1 MDFDLSYELRGYG
14 EALREWG
21 LAEVRPCARDADRNQ
36 KVPENHLDILD
47 TAPVWL
53 NRPDQPDAPPAEF
66 PDGKGVAELVRFE
79 SIAYGDVW
87 LFEALERGMGH
98 EVVRI
103 LGTPEQIG
111 KWYTPVVQEGGI
123 VTGFGMTE
131 AEAGSDTSRIATT
144 AVRDGGTWVLNGGKI
159 FCSLGSRADYTVVF
173 ATTDRTKGSAAIK
186 AFVVEAGT
194 PGMTVVKANEDKI
207 GLRSWVTSQLAFDNC
222 VIPLGNLLGWGSD
235 STDLGAIRGLSAG
248 LAGLNDNRPNV
259 SALAIGLAQAALD
272 TTGPLLKERRP
283 GFTTPRWQLI
293 KTDLLAMT
301 EALERARLL
310 NLRAQALRDQ
320 GMHNRLEASIAKAYG
335 PPIAER
341 VIRRCIQLL
350 GPDGASTDLLLEKWY
365 RDVKIFD
372 IVEGTGQVM
381 RVLIGRQLMPT
392 PRRP

>member
-1 MDFDLSYELRGYG
+1 
-14 EALREWG
+14 
-21 LAEVRPCARDADRNQ
+21 
-36 KVPENHLDILD
+36 
-47 TAPVWL
+47 
-53 NRPDQPDAPPAEF
+53 
-66 PDGKGVAELVRFE
+66 
-79 SIAYGDVW
+79 
-87 LFEALERGMGH
+87 MGH

-235 STDLGAIRGLSAG
+235 SS
-248 LAGLNDNRPNV
+248 
-259 SALAIGLAQAALD
+259 
-272 TTGPLLKERRP
+272 TTTAPMCRRSPSGSRRP
-283 GFTTPRWQLI
+283 LSTRPDHCSRN
-293 KTDLLAMT
+293 AVP
-301 EALERARLL
+301 
-310 NLRAQALRDQ
+310 
-320 GMHNRLEASIAKAYG
+320 AS
-335 PPIAER
+335 
-341 VIRRCIQLL
+341 
-350 GPDGASTDLLLEKWY
+350 
-365 RDVKIFD
+365 
-372 IVEGTGQVM
+372 
-381 RVLIGRQLMPT
+381 
-392 PRRP
+392 PRRDGS